1 MLYDEQVNL
10 IVDVWATVKTYI
22 DKKERYDA
30 ASALLRSLE
39 NHYEMDSVA
48 EELLGNDATL
58 DAVIKDL
65 YTANDI
71 VDDEDN
77 YEEDNYDSD
86 YDDE

>member
-30 ASALLRSLE
+30 ASAFLRSLE

-65 YTANDI
+65 YTADDI

>member
-1 MLYDEQVNL
+1 M

-22 DKKERYDA
+22 DQKERYDA

-65 YTANDI
+65 YTADDI

>member
-1 MLYDEQVNL
+1 MLYDEQVSL

-30 ASALLRSLE
+30 ASAFLRGLE

-65 YTANDI
+65 YTADDI

>member
-30 ASALLRSLE
+30 ASAFLRSLE

-65 YTANDI
+65 YTADDI

-86 YDDE
+86 YDE